1 MSSSAERTGAAAESG
16 GSEQTVLRLADAML
30 RPAVPSTL
38 VVGVVTLVGAAVLAG
53 SPGAFGSAV
62 GTALVVAL
70 FWVNI
75 AVMRCTAA
83 SRPRVVLGAVVG
95 GHLAKVL
102 VLLALFPVLSRIE
115 ALDMTAFGLSVMA
128 AVAVWTGAELVGFVR
143 ARVSTVTISNASV
156 GSS

>member
-1 MSSSAERTGAAAESG
+1 MSSSAERTGADGTER
-16 GSEQTVLRLADAML
+16 TVLRLADAML
-30 RPAVPSTL
+30 RPAVPATL
-38 VVGVVTLVGAAVLAG
+38 VAGVLTLVGAAVLAG
-53 SPGAFGSAV
+53 LPGAFGSAV
-62 GTALVVAL
+62 GTALVMAL

-75 AVMRCTAA
+75 VVMRRTAA
-83 SRPRVVLGAVVG
+83 SRPRVVLGAVLG
-95 GHLAKVL
+95 GHFAKVL

-115 ALDMTAFGLSVMA
+115 ALDMSALGVSVLV